1 MKAINDRSYNGG
13 SYQHGSILVMALIMI
28 LVLSLVGVSA
38 ISSTNINLKIAENQ
52 QRQFDVQLDAENIA
66 TCRVANYPTATPAV
80 EALCGEM
87 VTGSTSISLTSESK
101 QCVSQGYIE
110 GTGSDSV
117 NNVDCGWNETRKT
130 DGHHSFGG
138 SKNCQVGSYTSSWH
152 PHLHHMSGNKEL
164 WINGDVTIEH
174 CGGCFRE
181 HGSEI
186 NYTGSIINSCTK
198 KGYSWPS
205 AVIANKVTL
214 QEFNLARGG
223 TLATEKEYYS
233 HIELQVTSIDEMSGA
248 KASVVRGLKFR
259 GVSSTSPSK
268 ADCGVG
274 GDHATIVSDP
284 MLTQVGQVRE
294 LYSYQVID

>member
-1 MKAINDRSYNGG
+1 MKAINDRSNNGG

-110 GTGSDSV
+110 GTGSEGDD
-117 NNVDCGWNETRKT
+117 NVDCGWNETRT
-130 DGHHSFGG
+130 DDGHHSFGG
-138 SKNCQVGSYTSSWH
+138 SKNCQVGSYTSTWH

-174 CGGCFRE
+174 CGACFQD
-181 HGSEI
+181 HASEI

-198 KGYSWPS
+198 GGFSWPS
-205 AVIANKVTL
+205 AVTANKVTL
-214 QEFNLARGG
+214 QEFKLARGG
-223 TLATEKEYYS
+223 TLAAEKEYYS
-233 HIELQVTSIDEMSGA
+233 HIELQVTSIDEISGA

-274 GDHATIVSDP
+274 QDHSTIVSDP

>member
-1 MKAINDRSYNGG
+1 MKAINGKSYNGG
-13 SYQHGSILVMALIMI
+13 SYQHGSILVMALIMM

-66 TCRVANYPTATPAV
+66 TCRVANYPTATSAV

-110 GTGSDSV
+110 GTGSEGDD
-117 NNVDCGWNETRKT
+117 NVDCGWNETRT
-130 DGHHSFGG
+130 DDGHHSFGG
-138 SKNCQVGSYTSSWH
+138 SKNCQVGSYTSTWH

-174 CGGCFRE
+174 CGGCFQD
-181 HGSEI
+181 HASEI

-198 KGYSWPS
+198 GGFSWPS
-205 AVIANKVTL
+205 AVTANKVTL
-214 QEFNLARGG
+214 QEFKLARGG
-223 TLATEKEYYS
+223 TLAAEKEYYS

-274 GDHATIVSDP
+274 EDHATIVSDP

>member
-1 MKAINDRSYNGG
+1 MKAINGKSYNGG
-13 SYQHGSILVMALIMI
+13 SYQHGSILVMALIMM

-110 GTGSDSV
+110 GTGSEGDD
-117 NNVDCGWNETRKT
+117 NVDCGWNETRT
-130 DGHHSFGG
+130 DDGHHSFGG
-138 SKNCQVGSYTSSWH
+138 SKNCQVGSYTSTWH

-174 CGGCFRE
+174 CGECFQD
-181 HGSEI
+181 HASEI

-198 KGYSWPS
+198 GGFSWPS
-205 AVIANKVTL
+205 AVTANKVTL
-214 QEFNLARGG
+214 QEFKLARGG
-223 TLATEKEYYS
+223 TLAAEKEYYS

-274 GDHATIVSDP
+274 ENHSTIVSDP

>member
-1 MKAINDRSYNGG
+1 MKAINDKSYTGG

-28 LVLSLVGVSA
+28 LVLSLIGVSA

-66 TCRVANYPTATPAV
+66 TCRVANYPTDTPAV
-80 EALCGEM
+80 KALCGEM
-87 VTGSTSISLTSESK
+87 VIGSTSISLTSESK

-110 GTGSDSV
+110 GTGSEGNDD
-117 NNVDCGWNETRKT
+117 VDCGWNETRT
-130 DGHHSFGG
+130 DDGHHSFGG
-138 SKNCQVGSYTSSWH
+138 SKNCQVGSYTSTWH

-174 CGGCFRE
+174 CGGCFKD
-181 HGSEI
+181 HASAI
-186 NYTGSIINSCTK
+186 NYTGSIINSCTVG
-198 KGYSWPS
+198 GYSWPS
-205 AVIANKVTL
+205 AVTANKVTL
-214 QEFNLARGG
+214 EEFNLARGG
-223 TLATEKEYYS
+223 TLAVEKEYYS

-274 GDHATIVSDP
+274 EDHAIIVSDP
-284 MLTQVGQVRE
+284 MLTRVGQVRK

>member
-13 SYQHGSILVMALIMI
+13 SYQHGSILVMALIMM

-66 TCRVANYPTATPAV
+66 TCRVANYPSATPAV

-110 GTGSDSV
+110 GTGSEGDD
-117 NNVDCGWNETRKT
+117 NVDCGWNETRT
-130 DGHHSFGG
+130 DDGHHSFGG
-138 SKNCQVGSYTSSWH
+138 SKNCQVGSYTSTWH

-174 CGGCFRE
+174 CGGCFQD
-181 HGSEI
+181 HASEI

-198 KGYSWPS
+198 GGFSWPS
-205 AVIANKVTL
+205 AVTANKVTL
-214 QEFNLARGG
+214 QEFKLARGG
-223 TLATEKEYYS
+223 TLAAEKEYYS

-259 GVSSTSPSK
+259 GVSSSSPSK
-268 ADCGVG
+268 SDCGVG
-274 GDHATIVSDP
+274 EDHATIVSDP

>member
-1 MKAINDRSYNGG
+1 MKAINDRSNNGG
-13 SYQHGSILVMALIMI
+13 SYQHGSILVMALIMV

-66 TCRVANYPTATPAV
+66 TCRVANYPSATPAV

-110 GTGSDSV
+110 GTGSEGDD
-117 NNVDCGWNETRKT
+117 NVDCGWNETRKT
-130 DGHHSFGG
+130 DGHHMFGG

-174 CGGCFRE
+174 CGGCFQD
-181 HGSEI
+181 HASEI
-186 NYTGSIINSCTK
+186 NYTGSIINSCTV
-198 KGYSWPS
+198 GGFSWPS
-205 AVIANKVTL
+205 AVTANKVTL
-214 QEFNLARGG
+214 EEFNLARGG
-223 TLATEKEYYS
+223 TLAVEKEYYS

-259 GVSSTSPSK
+259 GVSSSSPSK

-274 GDHATIVSDP
+274 EDHATIASDP